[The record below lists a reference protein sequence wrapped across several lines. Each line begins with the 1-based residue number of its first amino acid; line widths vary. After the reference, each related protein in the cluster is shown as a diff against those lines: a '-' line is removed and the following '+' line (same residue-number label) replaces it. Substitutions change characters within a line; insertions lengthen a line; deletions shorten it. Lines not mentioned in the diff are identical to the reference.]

1 MLSVLKLQV
10 SAGSLPLLKLGSR
23 LFHLALTFLTN
34 LLNLALNFIL
44 LFGLKLITLPFFH
57 SEAPEIDLAEIE

>member
-23 LFHLALTFLTN
+23 LSRLALTLLSN
-34 LLNLALNFIL
+34 LLDLALELFL

-57 SEAPEIDLAEIE
+57 AEAPEIDLAEIE